1 MQKLSLKSCNLIG
14 YLKKNLKQA
23 DLKIWLVF
31 CLIKLSHWLGKR
43 CDLEKEKNAIGK
55 QALIRLQGSRDFK
68 MDVMNK

>member
-1 MQKLSLKSCNLIG
+1 MG
-14 YLKKNLKQA
+14 
-23 DLKIWLVF
+23 F

-43 CDLEKEKNAIGK
+43 CDLEKKNAIGK